1 MIKVLFP
8 ASPGTAVWHSHVSC
22 HWWSGSRAQHLVL
35 HFPSSGSCRERGFHL
50 AYFSPDWK
58 TQAPSQPLLIG
69 CAFQNLYQLCCSPP
83 DTFKYHNIYIGDPEL
98 QAILRV
104 RPHQYK
110 VQWENNLFY
119 YAAANCPM
127 LQTI

>member
-1 MIKVLFP
+1 MRFSL
-8 ASPGTAVWHSHVSC
+8 G
-22 HWWSGSRAQHLVL
+22 LL
-35 HFPSSGSCRERGFHL
+35 
-50 AYFSPDWK
+50 FSPLENPS
-58 TQAPSQPLLIG
+58 TLTAPPHRMCLPKPLS
-69 CAFQNLYQLCCSPP
+69 AFCSPP